1 MVAGKLAFVTGAGR
15 GIGREVCRILA
26 NQGAK
31 VIAADQNLQ
40 SAQQTVDSLN
50 DSKHH
55 LALNLD
61 VSSESS
67 IKKAFKS
74 AISNYNKPPT
84 IIVNSA
90 GITRDQFIL
99 KLTENEFDEVINVN
113 LKGTFLVV
121 QAAVH
126 HMLEADAS
134 KGGSIINLSSVTG
147 KVGNIGQANYAA
159 SKAGVI
165 ALTKSASFEFGQFGI
180 RVNVVLPGFI
190 DTPMTDTVPDNVK
203 QMFIKRVPL
212 HRMGQ
217 PEEVAEVITFLA
229 SGKSS
234 YVNSAS
240 IEVTGGMH

>member
-1 MVAGKLAFVTGAGR
+1 MVAGKLAFVTGAGG

-26 NQGAK
+26 NHGAK
-31 VIAADQNLQ
+31 IIAADQNLK
-40 SAQQTVDSLN
+40 SAQQTIDSLN
-50 DSKHH
+50 DTKHH

-67 IKKAFKS
+67 IKEAFKS
-74 AISNYNKPPT
+74 VTSKYTKPPT

-99 KLTENEFDEVINVN
+99 KLTENDFNEVLNVN
-113 LKGTFLVV
+113 LKGTFLVIQSAV
-121 QAAVH
+121 Q
-126 HMLEADAS
+126 HMLEAEAS
-134 KGGSIINLSSVTG
+134 KDGSIINLSSIIA

-165 ALTKSASFEFGQFGI
+165 ALTKSASLEFGQFGI
-180 RVNVVLPGFI
+180 RVNAVLPGFI
-190 DTPMTDTVPDNVK
+190 ETAMTETVPDNVK
-203 QMFIKRVPL
+203 QMFIKRIPL
-212 HRMGQ
+212 RRMGQ

-234 YVNSAS
+234 FINGAS

>member
-1 MVAGKLAFVTGAGR
+1 MVADKLALVTGAGS

-26 NQGAK
+26 NRGAK

-40 SAQQTVDSLN
+40 SAQQTVQSLN
-50 DSKHH
+50 DTKQH
-55 LALNLD
+55 LALNLH
-61 VSSESS
+61 VSKADS
-67 IKKAFKS
+67 IKKGFKDVTS
-74 AISNYNKPPT
+74 KYNKPPT

-99 KLTENEFDEVINVN
+99 KQTESDFDKVINVN
-113 LKGTFLVV
+113 LKGTFLVIQTAV
-121 QAAVH
+121 QY
-126 HMLEADAS
+126 MLEANVN
-134 KGGSIINLSSVTG
+134 KGSSIVNLSSIIG

-165 ALTKSASFEFGQFGI
+165 ALTQTACYEFGEFGV
-180 RVNVVLPGFI
+180 RVNAVLPGFI
-190 DTPMTDTVPDNVK
+190 ETPMTESVPDKVK
-203 QMFIKRVPL
+203 NMFIKTISLR
-212 HRMGQ
+212 RMGK

-234 YVNSAS
+234 YVNGAS